1 MKIGLTIQSY
11 SRETHTLT
19 IGPSMQLDL
28 ALEYRF
34 FIHKIHLLTNQ
45 RNRAFLKKNAVG
57 TK

>member
-1 MKIGLTIQSY
+1 MKIRLTIQSY

-34 FIHKIHLLTNQ
+34 FIHKIHLLTYLLTNETEH
-45 RNRAFLKKNAVG
+45 FLKRMQ
-57 TK
+57 